1 MFQYLGGIAP
11 ARDVAWDCATGN
23 GQAAVE
29 LAVVFDCVIASDASE
44 QQIAHAEPHQRV
56 EYRVATAEDSQIE
69 SGSIDLIMV
78 AQALH
83 WFDLDRFYGEVD
95 RVLKPRG
102 IFAASA
108 YRFFHI
114 TPPIDQLV
122 NRRYYKD
129 IVGPFW
135 PAEKPLIENFEQIP
149 LPFTEVETP
158 PFKIN
163 LEWTLDRLLGYLGSW
178 SATQRFIAAN
188 KRDPLDQIANELRA
202 AWEDPQQTR
211 TVVWPLTLRVGI
223 KPA

>member
-29 LAVVFDCVIASDASE
+29 LAVVFDRVIASDASE
-44 QQIAHAEPHQRV
+44 QQIAKAELHQRV

-69 SGSIDLIMV
+69 SGSIDLIMI

-95 RVLKPRG
+95 RVLKPTG

-114 TPPIDQLV
+114 TPPIDQVV

-149 LPFTEVETP
+149 LPFTEVE
-158 PFKIN
+158 
-163 LEWTLDRLLGYLGSW
+163 
-178 SATQRFIAAN
+178 
-188 KRDPLDQIANELRA
+188 
-202 AWEDPQQTR
+202 
-211 TVVWPLTLRVGI
+211 
-223 KPA
+223 